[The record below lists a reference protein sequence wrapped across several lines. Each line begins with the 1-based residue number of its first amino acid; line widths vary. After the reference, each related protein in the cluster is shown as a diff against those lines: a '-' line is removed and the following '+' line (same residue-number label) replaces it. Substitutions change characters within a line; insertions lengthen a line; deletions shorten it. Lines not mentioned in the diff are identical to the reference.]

1 MLKWLEKKSIWVK
14 ISEMRMTGQLIGT
27 GKDFYER

>member
-1 MLKWLEKKSIWVK
+1 MLKYLEKKRIWVK

-27 GKDFYER
+27 KKNFL